1 MNIFTFI
8 NVMAIFF
15 LTPNN
20 QYFFL
25 KKLDDTNND
34 NSPRDKKTAVTNIIR
49 IPNSN
54 IVAKPLTELSP
65 KKNRTAAAI
74 TVVKFESK
82 IVRNELLFALE
93 YACLSVRPI
102 LSSSLI
108 RSYIIMLA
116 STAIPTPSTS
126 RGKSR

>member
-1 MNIFTFI
+1 
-8 NVMAIFF
+8 MAIFF

-82 IVRNELLFALE
+82 IVRNEL
-93 YACLSVRPI
+93 CL
-102 LSSSLI
+102 L
-108 RSYIIMLA
+108 
-116 STAIPTPSTS
+116 
-126 RGKSR
+126 